1 MKSRTFLLLSLIFA
15 LLQGPFLPPVFSE
28 GILLPFFVPHQPVKK
43 LLPSLFLSGI
53 FFDLFQNQTLG
64 VTSLLFLAFAG
75 LFIFLGNQLNFRKPV
90 FLLISILAVNLL
102 RAKIVFGT
110 FPF

>member
-1 MKSRTFLLLSLIFA
+1 MKARTFLLLSLFFG

-28 GILLPFFVPHQPVKK
+28 GILLPFFVPHQPTEK
-43 LLPSLFLSGI
+43 LWPSLFLSGI

-75 LFIFLGNQLNFRKPV
+75 LFIFLGDQLNFRKPV
-90 FLLISILAVNLL
+90 FLLISVLAVTIL
-102 RAKIVFGT
+102 RAKIVFGI